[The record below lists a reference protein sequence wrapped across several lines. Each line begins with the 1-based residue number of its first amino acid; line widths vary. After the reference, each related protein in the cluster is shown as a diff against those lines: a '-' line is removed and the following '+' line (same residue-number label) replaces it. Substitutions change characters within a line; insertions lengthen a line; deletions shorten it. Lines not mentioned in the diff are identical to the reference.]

1 METIAKMEQF
11 IKGYFDRF
19 VPAKENHWN
28 YVDGCLLNA
37 AVLLYKQRKDVYYK
51 EFVLDYYKQYIE
63 ESGNIR
69 FYYPND
75 YNLDSI
81 NSGNG
86 LFFAYK
92 ETGEE
97 KYDKAIKLLMAQ
109 IKNQPR
115 TYTGNFWHKKCYPE
129 QVWLDGL
136 YMAQVFYA
144 HYQEVTDQ
152 DYSDIISQFKNVRK
166 YLYNPEKGLYY
177 HAIDMAKKQPWCNK
191 ENGLSPNFWGR
202 ACGWHVMALIDTM
215 EIIGSGETGDY
226 QGLGSIFKEAVDGLL
241 QHQEEKTGLFY
252 QVVDRKDVAENYL
265 ETSGS
270 AMVAYAV
277 LKGCRIGALPSEI
290 YKEQGERILNSLIQ
304 LKIEEIDGILK
315 LGDICRG
322 AGLSDDRDGTVEYYL
337 SEAVGYDDHK
347 GAAPFIMAYIES
359 QS

>member
-1 METIAKMEQF
+1 METITKMEQF
-11 IKGYFDRF
+11 IKGYFERF
-19 VPAKENHWN
+19 VSAKENHWN

-37 AVLLYKQRKDVYYK
+37 AVLLYEQKKEEYYK
-51 EFVLDYYKQYIE
+51 DFVLHYYKKYIE
-63 ESGNIR
+63 ENGNIR
-69 FYYPND
+69 FYYPKD

-86 LFFAYK
+86 LFFAYR

-97 KYDKAIKLLMAQ
+97 KYNKAIELLMDQ
-109 IKNQPR
+109 IRNQPR

-144 HYQEVTDQ
+144 RYQKLKDK
-152 DYSDIISQFKNVRK
+152 DYSDIVSQFKNVRK

-202 ACGWHVMALIDTM
+202 ACGWHIMALIDTM
-215 EIIGSGETGDY
+215 EIIGETGDY
-226 QGLGSIFKEAVDGLL
+226 QGLKDIFIEAINGLL
-241 QHQEEKTGLFY
+241 QYQEKETGLFY
-252 QVVDRKDVAENYL
+252 QVVDREDVPENYL

-270 AMVAYAV
+270 AMAAYAV
-277 LKGCRIGALPSEI
+277 LKGCRMGVLPCGI
-290 YKEQGERILNSLIQ
+290 YKGQGEKILDSLIQ
-304 LKIEEIDGILK
+304 LKIKEIDGVLK

-337 SEAVGYDDHK
+337 SEPDGYDDHK
-347 GAAPFIMAYIES
+347 GAAPLIMAYIES
-359 QS
+359 QR